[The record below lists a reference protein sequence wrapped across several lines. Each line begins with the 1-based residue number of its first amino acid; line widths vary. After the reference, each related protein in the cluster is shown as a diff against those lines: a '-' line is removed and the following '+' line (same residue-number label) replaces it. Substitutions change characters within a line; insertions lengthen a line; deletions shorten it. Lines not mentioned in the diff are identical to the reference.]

1 MKGEKRDDIIP
12 RSFLDIGFGDNDD
25 EPTRQSS
32 DAEEQ
37 ESKSWMDLKSR
48 VKKNFTNGNK
58 VDRDHEI
65 TAQKEFTGWL
75 SNQVNQLSALKDVDD
90 QASESM
96 IKKARVSVRTRS
108 ESIMVS
114 ININYLHGKLS
125 HWSRNLSSLFYFVLK

>member
-1 MKGEKRDDIIP
+1 MKGGKRDDIIP
-12 RSFLDIGFGDNDD
+12 RSFLDIGLGDNDD
-25 EPTRQSS
+25 EPTRQSP
-32 DAEEQ
+32 DAKEQ
-37 ESKSWMDLKSR
+37 ESKSWADLKSR

-75 SNQVNQLSALKDVDD
+75 SNQVTQLSALKDVDD

-96 IKKARVSVRTRS
+96 IKKARVSVRTKS

-114 ININYLHGKLS
+114 VNINYL
-125 HWSRNLSSLFYFVLK
+125 YE